1 MSVFIKA
8 GYYAFSKQILNI
20 TLKPTYVWHNGL
32 ILTNKNMVISTLN
45 PEKENKLELV
55 NYKDSTVLLLN
66 NSIVYDNKKL
76 FYYKLNLSLTND
88 DFIFNKERF
97 NNCINYVY
105 IKKTNL
111 T

>member
-8 GYYAFSKQILNI
+8 GYYAVSKQILNI

-45 PEKENKLELV
+45 PENENKLELV
-55 NYKDSTVLLLN
+55 NYKNSTVLLLN

-76 FYYKLNLSLTND
+76 FYYNLNLSLTND
-88 DFIFNKERF
+88 DFMFNKDRF
-97 NNCINYVY
+97 NNCIKLYLY
-105 IKKTNL
+105 KKN
-111 T
+111 